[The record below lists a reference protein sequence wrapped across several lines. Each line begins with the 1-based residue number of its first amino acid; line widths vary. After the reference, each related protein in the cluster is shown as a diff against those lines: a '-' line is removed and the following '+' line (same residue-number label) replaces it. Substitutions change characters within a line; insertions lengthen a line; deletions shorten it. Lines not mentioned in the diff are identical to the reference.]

1 MFSGPPGTH
10 RANLIH
16 LQEETSVWCWEK
28 ASVHKGPTECQVP
41 DMLSYYPDHGL
52 IQQAFPPQMKKLK
65 QREAR
70 EAAQGHTA
78 NELQSW
84 DSNPG
89 WLYSNTELS
98 P

>member
-1 MFSGPPGTH
+1 
-10 RANLIH
+10 
-16 LQEETSVWCWEK
+16 
-28 ASVHKGPTECQVP
+28 
-41 DMLSYYPDHGL
+41 MLSYFIL
-52 IQQAFPPQMKKLK
+52 IVALSSRHFHPQMKKLK